1 VEFTVDRHLVGGVGV
16 LGLEGRIDIFT
27 APILVKA
34 LIEILV
40 PGCAGAVLDIDG
52 VDSLDSTGL
61 GLLVG
66 GLKKARQNDVPLQLV
81 CTHIQILNLFRTV
94 GLTKTFGI
102 HPSVE
107 DAVAAIREQP
117 RS

>member
-1 VEFTVDRHLVGGVGV
+1 MEFTVDRQPVEGVEV

-34 LIEILV
+34 LIEVLV

-66 GLKKARQNDVPLQLV
+66 GLKRARQNGVPLQLV
-81 CTHIQILNLFRTV
+81 CTHIQILNLFRIV
-94 GLTKTFGI
+94 GLAKTFGI

-107 DAVAAIREQP
+107 DAIAAIREEPQ
-117 RS
+117 S

>member
-1 VEFTVDRHLVGGVGV
+1 VEFTVDRNLVEGVEV
-16 LGLEGRIDIFT
+16 FALEGRIDIFT
-27 APILVKA
+27 APIFVKA
-34 LIEILV
+34 LTEVLV
-40 PGCAGAVLDIDG
+40 PGCTGAVLDIDG

-66 GLKKARQNDVPLQLV
+66 GLNRARKNGVPLRLV
-81 CTHIQILNLFRTV
+81 CTHIQILDLFRIV
-94 GLTKTFGI
+94 GLTKAFGI
-102 HPSVE
+102 NPSVE